1 VYDPTSQGVLD
12 MTAVYGLSTRPFA
25 DSTDSLLRFAMR
37 LDATLTG
44 LAGLFIAAAADP
56 ISSWSGLSSL
66 TEYGVGAFFVLCGLI
81 VFGLAAAPDLRRA
94 GIGVVVANI
103 VFTVAA
109 VVIVAA
115 DALPLTATGIAATL
129 ASGVYTA
136 LIGYL
141 QYLGVR
147 RLPA

>member
-1 VYDPTSQGVLD
+1 
-12 MTAVYGLSTRPFA
+12 MTAVTPLATRPFA

-37 LDATLTG
+37 LDATLSG
-44 LAGLFIAAAADP
+44 FAGLMIAAAADP
-56 ISSWSGLSSL
+56 ISSLTGLSSIA
-66 TEYGVGAFFVLCGLI
+66 EYGVGAFFVFCGLI
-81 VFGLAAAPDLRRA
+81 VFGLAAAPDLRRT
-94 GIGVVVANI
+94 GIAVIVANI

-109 VVIVAA
+109 VVVVAA
-115 DALPLTATGIAATL
+115 GVLPLTATGIGATL

>member
-1 VYDPTSQGVLD
+1 
-12 MTAVYGLSTRPFA
+12 MTAVTGLAPRPFA

-37 LDATLTG
+37 LDATVTG
-44 LAGLFIAAAADP
+44 FAGLLIAVAADP
-56 ISSWSGLSSL
+56 LSSL
-66 TEYGVGAFFVLCGLI
+66 TGLSSIAEYGVGAFFVLCGL
-81 VFGLAAAPDLRRA
+81 VVYVLAAVPDLRRV
-94 GIGVVVANI
+94 GTGVAIANA

-109 VVIVAA
+109 VVVVAA

-136 LIGYL
+136 LIAYL
-141 QYLGVR
+141 EYLGVR

>member
-1 VYDPTSQGVLD
+1 
-12 MTAVYGLSTRPFA
+12 MTAVTGLASRPLA

-37 LDATLTG
+37 LDATVTG
-44 LAGLFIAAAADP
+44 LAGLMIAAAADP
-56 ISSWSGLSSL
+56 LSSL
-66 TEYGVGAFFVLCGLI
+66 TGLSSIAQYGLGAFFVLYGLV
-81 VFGLAAAPDLRRA
+81 VFVLAAAPDLRRA
-94 GIGVVVANI
+94 GIGVVIANVI
-103 VFTVAA
+103 FTVVA
-109 VVIVAA
+109 VVVVAA
-115 DALPLTATGIAATL
+115 DALPLTATAIGATL

>member
-1 VYDPTSQGVLD
+1 
-12 MTAVYGLSTRPFA
+12 MTAVTGLAPRPLA

-44 LAGLFIAAAADP
+44 FAGLVIAAAADP
-56 ISSWSGLSSL
+56 LSSFTGLSSIA
-66 TEYGVGAFFVLCGLI
+66 EYGLGAFFVFYGLV
-81 VFGLAAAPDLRRA
+81 VFVLAAIPDLRR
-94 GIGVVVANI
+94 GGVAVVIANI

-109 VVIVAA
+109 VVVVAA
-115 DALPLTATGIAATL
+115 DMLPLTATGIAATL

>member
-1 VYDPTSQGVLD
+1 
-12 MTAVYGLSTRPFA
+12 MTAVYGLGTRPFA

-44 LAGLFIAAAADP
+44 LTGLFIAAAADP
-56 ISSWSGLSSL
+56 ISSLTGLSSIA
-66 TEYGVGAFFVLCGLI
+66 EYGIGAFFVFYGAI
-81 VFGLAAAPDLRRA
+81 VFGLAAALDLRRA
-94 GIGVVVANI
+94 GVGVIVANI

-109 VVIVAA
+109 VAVVAVN
-115 DALPLTATGIAATL
+115 ALPLTETGIAATL

-136 LIGYL
+136 AIGYL

>member
-1 VYDPTSQGVLD
+1 

-37 LDATLTG
+37 IDATLTG
-44 LAGLFIAAAADP
+44 LVGLLIAAGADP
-56 ISSWSGLSSL
+56 ISSMTGLSSL
-66 TEYGVGAFFVLCGLI
+66 AEYGIGAFFVLYGLV
-81 VFGLAAAPDLRRA
+81 VFTLAAAPDLRRA
-94 GIGVVVANI
+94 GIGVIIANI

-109 VVIVAA
+109 VAVVAA
-115 DALPLTATGIAATL
+115 DALPLTSTGIAATL

-136 LIGYL
+136 LIGYV

-147 RLPA
+147 RLPV

>member
-1 VYDPTSQGVLD
+1 
-12 MTAVYGLSTRPFA
+12 MTAVYGLGTRPFA

-44 LAGLFIAAAADP
+44 LAGLLIAAAADP
-56 ISSWSGLSSL
+56 ISSMTGLSSIS
-66 TEYGVGAFFVLCGLI
+66 EYGLGAFFVLYGLV
-81 VFGLAAAPDLRRA
+81 VFTLAAVPDLRRA
-94 GIGVVVANI
+94 GIGVVIANVI
-103 VFTVAA
+103 FTVAA
-109 VVIVAA
+109 VVVVAA
-115 DALPLTATGIAATL
+115 DALPLTETGIAATL

>member
-1 VYDPTSQGVLD
+1 
-12 MTAVYGLSTRPFA
+12 MTAVTPLPIRPFA

-37 LDATLTG
+37 LDATLSG
-44 LAGLFIAAAADP
+44 LAGLMIAAAADP
-56 ISSWSGLSSL
+56 ISSLTGLSSI
-66 TEYGVGAFFVLCGLI
+66 TEYGLGAFFVFCGLI

-94 GIGVVVANI
+94 GIGVAIANI

-109 VVIVAA
+109 VVVVAA
-115 DALPLTATGIAATL
+115 DALPLTATGIGATL
-129 ASGVYTA
+129 ATGVYTA